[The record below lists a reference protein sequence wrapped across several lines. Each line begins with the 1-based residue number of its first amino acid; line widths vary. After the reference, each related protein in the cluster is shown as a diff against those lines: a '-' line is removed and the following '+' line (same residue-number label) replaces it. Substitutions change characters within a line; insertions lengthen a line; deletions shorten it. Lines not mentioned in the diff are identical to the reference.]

1 MGCGVTD
8 PYWSHSA
15 LLGKEILFAL
25 LSPLSLEKSCFP
37 GAPGVMS
44 FLFGGI
50 ATGGKK
56 YK

>member
-25 LSPLSLEKSCFP
+25 LSPLSLGKSCFP